1 MPTAKTSNVSP
12 KSIFDFFWLNF
23 VPMKNNHYYISNNV
37 EKQVTQKRTDLFVKG
52 LNKCFERKVFVLNEN
67 FETQN
72 IFIYLIF

>member
-1 MPTAKTSNVSP
+1 
-12 KSIFDFFWLNF
+12 
-23 VPMKNNHYYISNNV
+23 MKNNHYYISNNV